1 MISGPITIAIRNAII
16 NNHNRQDQIGDIMS
30 SVDCSRVKAKEL
42 YFAFIYR
49 ATEEYLVYLL
59 QKGEDDE

>member
-1 MISGPITIAIRNAII
+1 MSKGPITVAIRNAII

-42 YFAFIYR
+42 YFAFIYQ
-49 ATEEYLVYLL
+49 ANEEYLVYLL
-59 QKGEDDE
+59 QRGEGDE